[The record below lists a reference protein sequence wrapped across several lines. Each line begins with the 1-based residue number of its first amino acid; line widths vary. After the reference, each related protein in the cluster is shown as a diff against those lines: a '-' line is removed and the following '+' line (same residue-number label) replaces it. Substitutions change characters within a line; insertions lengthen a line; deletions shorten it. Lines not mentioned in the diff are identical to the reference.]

1 MQLEGAVVGE
11 EEAALGEEAL
21 EGEAEGE
28 EAVSGVRGGGVEDG
42 GSGCGVHGVEGCEGE
57 GELWWWG

>member
-1 MQLEGAVVGE
+1 MQLEGPVVGE

-28 EAVSGVRGGGVEDG
+28 EAVSGV
-42 GSGCGVHGVEGCEGE
+42 
-57 GELWWWG
+57 